1 MDKNVQVKK
10 LTKACSEVRIT
21 ANKTAGW
28 EQWFLLTSD
37 RHHDNAKCQHK
48 LEKRHLDQALERN
61 AGILDIGDMHCAM
74 ESKMDRRANRNNM
87 RDEYNVEDYFDEL
100 VNKAVDFYSPYAKN
114 WILISEGNHETAVR
128 KKWGTCLTSRTVAG
142 LNQANKTNIIHGGY
156 GGWVNFVIQR
166 HGSKKRFRLK
176 YFHGSGGGG
185 PVTRGVIQTNRQAVY
200 LPDADIIISGHTHD
214 SWQVPIARERINDRG
229 EVYLDEQTHIK
240 MATYKDEYADGTG
253 GWHIERGGPPKP
265 TGGWWLRF
273 YARAKDDFRY
283 EFHRT
288 D

>member
-1 MDKNVQVKK
+1 MDKNVDVKQ
-10 LTKACSEVRIT
+10 LSNACTEVRIT
-21 ANKTAGW
+21 ANRTVGW
-28 EQWFLLTSD
+28 EKWFLLTSD
-37 RHHDNAKCQHK
+37 RHHDNGKADHK
-48 LEKRHLDQALERN
+48 LEKRHLDQALERD

-74 ESKMDRRANRNNM
+74 ESKEDRRSNRNSM

-100 VNKAVDFYSPYAKN
+100 VNQAVDFYSPYANN

-128 KKWGTCLTSRTVAG
+128 KRWGTCLTSRTVQG
-142 LNQANKTNIIHGGY
+142 LNQKMNSKIIHGNY
-156 GGWVNFVIQR
+156 GGWVNFVIGR

-185 PVTRGVIQTNRQAVY
+185 AVTRGVIQTARQAVY
-200 LPDADIIISGHTHD
+200 LPDADIVISGHTHD
-214 SWQVPIARERINDRG
+214 SWQVPIARERISDKG
-229 EVYLDEQTHIK
+229 KVYLDEQTHIK
-240 MATYKDEYADGTG
+240 MATYKDEYADGTA

-265 TGGWWLRF
+265 MGGWWLRF